1 MLALNEG
8 RKMMT
13 ESAADLHR
21 DICCKGA
28 LQSPGYYVK
37 LWAFV
42 GHIAIDRRFTVEVVE
57 KFFPRC

>member
-1 MLALNEG
+1 
-8 RKMMT
+8 MMT